1 MASTVNNNDGN
12 GENITQQTPVV
23 PLLNLSSTTNNSVT
37 NLFPAKNSIQSSTA
51 SSNTINQN
59 VKQETKVNSDN
70 TNNNNNN
77 KSNNNVAMI
86 SKPNSNNNNN
96 NIITRPTLTSLQQ
109 TTSNI
114 LKSKMNIKSTEI
126 SKINTQIKNQ
136 YLKTLTYKQKKLRGI
151 YAVKPSTK
159 KNYRQ
164 TYGDMLTQK
173 QIREVTHEFEKQAYN
188 DIAASVRFKTRQR
201 NSKREWMT
209 YTGDDHVFLRN
220 HLGTLRNVNLKRIKK
235 DYMLNGLTLKKEEYI
250 KPRKDMVCKQRHTQ
264 NT

>member
-37 NLFPAKNSIQSSTA
+37 NLFSAKNSIQSSTA

-70 TNNNNNN
+70 TNSNNN
-77 KSNNNVAMI
+77 KSNNNNAMI
-86 SKPNSNNNNN
+86 SKPNSNTNNN

>member
-1 MASTVNNNDGN
+1 MTSTVNNNDGN

>member
-37 NLFPAKNSIQSSTA
+37 NLFPAKNSIHSSTA

-70 TNNNNNN
+70 TNSNNN

-114 LKSKMNIKSTEI
+114 LKSKMNIKRTEI